1 MAKNKKIKITLIKSP
16 IGYKQKAKKT
26 LEALGLKKLNQS
38 IEHNSNDS
46 IMGMIKIVDYLI
58 KVEEL

>member
-1 MAKNKKIKITLIKSP
+1 MAKNKKIKITLVKSP
-16 IGYKQKAKKT
+16 IGYKEKAKKT
-26 LEALGLKKLNQS
+26 LEALGLRKMNQS

-58 KVEEL
+58 KVEEI

>member
-1 MAKNKKIKITLIKSP
+1 MAKNKKIKITLVKSP
-16 IGYKQKAKKT
+16 IGYKEKAKKT
-26 LEALGLKKLNQS
+26 LEALGLKKMNQS

-58 KVEEL
+58 KVEEI

>member
-1 MAKNKKIKITLIKSP
+1 MAKKIKITLIKSP

-26 LEALGLKKLNQS
+26 LEALGLTKMNQS
-38 IEHNSNDS
+38 VIHDQNPS
-46 IMGMIKIVDYLI
+46 ISGMINIVDYLI

>member
-1 MAKNKKIKITLIKSP
+1 MAKKIKITLIKSQ

-26 LEALGLKKLNQS
+26 LEALGLTKMNQS
-38 IEHNSNDS
+38 VTHDENPS
-46 IMGMIKIVDYLI
+46 ISGMINIVDYLI

>member
-1 MAKNKKIKITLIKSP
+1 MAKNKKIKITLVKSP
-16 IGYKQKAKKT
+16 IGYKEKSKKT
-26 LEALGLKKLNQS
+26 LEALGLRRMNQS

-58 KVEEL
+58 KVEEI